1 MNGVNFNEIIIIFAG
16 ILYYFHRRNVQRI
29 KLEEKQ
35 AVKLRHLHQT
45 DVGNVE
51 VLLNAKT

>member
-1 MNGVNFNEIIIIFAG
+1 MKF
-16 ILYYFHRRNVQRI
+16 
-29 KLEEKQ
+29 EEKQ
-35 AVKLRHLHQT
+35 AVKLRHVHQT